1 VVRGHDKE
9 SGDGRDRVDQKE
21 NRRKRDREVLPSVDE
36 IDRHFLQYR
45 YNQPVFATTTP
56 TQWKTLIAAMAGWML
71 DAMDVMLYSFALLS
85 MQTEFGLTSAESGVL
100 TTVTLAMAALG
111 GTGAGMLADRF
122 GRTRVLMASIL
133 IYSIFTALIATA
145 HSFAELL
152 LWRSLVGLGLGAE
165 WSAGTVLVAETWPAE
180 HRGKAVGIT
189 QAGWAVGYLMA
200 AGLAAWILPT
210 YGWRPL
216 FLIGAFPAL
225 LTLWIRRSVPEPE
238 VWRESKKLPVAE
250 RLRTIFAGQLGR
262 YTLIAISMSSLVL
275 FAYWGLFTWVPA
287 YLATPVEKGG
297 AGLDIVRSSTWVAP
311 MQIGALAGY
320 LLFGYLADRIGRR
333 PSFAAFL
340 TGAAVVTVLYG
351 GAARSPQTLLLL
363 GPLVGF
369 FGHGYYSAFGAIL
382 SELYPSSVR
391 ATAQGLCYN
400 GGRILSAFAPA
411 VIGALADR
419 QGLGSALTV
428 TAGFFLVGGW
438 LVFALPETKARELY
452 R

>member
-1 VVRGHDKE
+1 M
-9 SGDGRDRVDQKE
+9 
-21 NRRKRDREVLPSVDE
+21 L
-36 IDRHFLQYR
+36 
-45 YNQPVFATTTP
+45 
-56 TQWKTLIAAMAGWML
+56 GWML
-71 DAMDVMLYSFALLS
+71 DALDVMLYSFALLS
-85 MQTEFGLTSAESGVL
+85 MQKEFGLSGAQAGTL
-100 TTVTLAMAALG
+100 TTVTLAAAALG
-111 GTGAGMLADRF
+111 GTLAGVFADRF

-133 IYSIFTALIATA
+133 TYSIFTAMIATS

-189 QAGWAVGYLMA
+189 QSGWAIGYLAA

-216 FLIGAFPAL
+216 FAIGALPAL
-225 LTLWIRRSVPEPE
+225 LTLWIRKSVPEPE
-238 VWRESKKLPVAE
+238 VWTQSEKLPVGE
-250 RLRTIFAGQLGR
+250 RFRQIFSPRLRG

-297 AGLDIVRSSTWVAP
+297 AGLSIVKSSAWVAP
-311 MQIGALAGY
+311 MQIGALLGY
-320 LLFGYLADRIGRR
+320 LLFGLLSDRVGRR
-333 PSFAAFL
+333 PSFALFL

-351 GAARSPQTLLLL
+351 GAARSPETLLLL

-369 FGHGYYSAFGAIL
+369 FGHGYYSAFGSIL
-382 SELYPSSVR
+382 SELYPSTVR

-400 GGRILSAFAPA
+400 GGRIMSAFAPA
-411 VIGALADR
+411 VIGALAD
-419 QGLGSALTV
+419 QHGLGTALTL

-438 LVFALPETKARELY
+438 LVFALPETRGKALSAALPER
-452 R
+452 